1 MFQFKQRHP
10 GPELM
15 DQPNLAPKDLQLNLI
30 ELETIN
36 TLLGGY
42 KTTFKGLAQL
52 MTDKSHEYHILDIG
66 CGGGDTIAA
75 THSWAQKNGFKVK
88 FTGLDLS
95 ATAITQSKKRCA
107 HIDGAKFTVMPFQEL
122 ASSEQT
128 FDITMCSLFTHHF
141 YGDDLKKL
149 IKIMSEKSTVGFV
162 INDLER
168 NKIAWLSITLLT
180 QLLSKSYLVKHDAPL
195 SVKRGFSKAEWKS
208 ILGDAGI
215 VNYSVQWSWAFRHCI
230 ISKNA

>member
-1 MFQFKQRHP
+1 MLQFKQRHP

-15 DQPNLAPKDLQLNLI
+15 DQPNLDPKDLELNLI

-52 MTDKSHEYHILDIG
+52 MTDKSREYHILDIG

-107 HIDGAKFTVMPFQEL
+107 DIDGAEFTVLPFQGL
-122 ASSEQT
+122 KSTPVS
-128 FDITMCSLFTHHF
+128 FDIAMCNLFTHHF
-141 YGDDLKKL
+141 YRDDLKTL
-149 IKIMSEKSTVGFV
+149 IKVMSEKSTVGFV

-168 NKIAWLSITLLT
+168 NKIAWLSIKLLT

-195 SVKRGFSKAEWKS
+195 SVKRGFTKAEWKS
-208 ILGDAGI
+208 ILGDAGLT
-215 VNYSVQWSWAFRHCI
+215 NYSVNWSWAFRHCI